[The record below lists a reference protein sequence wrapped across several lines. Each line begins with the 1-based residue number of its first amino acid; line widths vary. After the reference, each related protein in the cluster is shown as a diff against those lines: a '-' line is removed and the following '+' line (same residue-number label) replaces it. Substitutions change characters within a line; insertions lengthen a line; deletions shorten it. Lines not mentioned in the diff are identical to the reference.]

1 MRILALDT
9 SLSKSGWAVIDVIDR
24 KPSVID
30 YGLIKTNAKQSNGY
44 RLREIID
51 GINAV
56 ITQYPDIEPVIPRE
70 EGMVFGFAT
79 ATKQIFRAHGA
90 TEYALVDYELDDVNI
105 QTVKAWAVR
114 VTGVKAKGSKETKA
128 NVANA
133 VMQTL
138 GIDEI
143 KYNAGGD
150 ISDAMAVGIIYLK
163 RIGAID

>member
-1 MRILALDT
+1 MRILSLDT
-9 SLSKSGWAVIDVIDR
+9 SLSKSGWAVIDVTDR

-90 TEYALVDYELDDVNI
+90 TEYALIDYELADVNI
-105 QTVKAWAVR
+105 QSVKAWATK
-114 VTGVKAKGSKETKA
+114 VTGIKAKGSKETKA
-128 NVANA
+128 NVEQA
-133 VMQTL
+133 VKTTL
-138 GIDEI
+138 GLTEI
-143 KYNAGGD
+143 KNNTGGD
-150 ISDAMAVGIIYLK
+150 VSDAMGVAIVYLK